1 MLSDRSRPIA
11 AAAAVAL
18 CSVMLAS
25 ACGGDGDEDAA
36 TAPTQTT
43 TTTQGN
49 GQSDGQGNGKAKFE
63 PSSFGAPA
71 TGANKWLPLEP
82 GTQTVRLGKV
92 NRGDRRLTHRVVTTV
107 TDVSKEVDG
116 VRTVVILDQD
126 IDAGQVAEQALDYL
140 AEDKQGNVWYVGSY
154 TEAYEGGQFVN
165 AADAWLSGVKGGAA
179 GILMKADPQTG
190 QGPYVQARIP
200 GDEVNIGEVVKTG
213 QSNCVPFKCYKNV
226 LVVEEGGEHKY
237 FAPGVGHIR
246 TEPTEKGGEQ
256 EVEELINFT
265 QLSPRALRE
274 LSTEVLKLDKHA
286 AEVSK
291 DVFGSSSPAKR
302 DL

>member
-1 MLSDRSRPIA
+1 MPSSRSRRIVA
-11 AAAAVAL
+11 AAAAAL
-18 CSVMLAS
+18 CLSALAS
-25 ACGGDGDEDAA
+25 ACGGDGDEKTAS
-36 TAPTQTT
+36 APTDTT
-43 TTTQGN
+43 TGQASDQGGGQDN
-49 GQSDGQGNGKAKFE
+49 GQAKFD
-63 PSSFGAPA
+63 PSNFGNPA

-92 NRGDRRLTHRVVTTV
+92 NRGNRRLTHRVVTTV

-165 AADAWLSGVKGGAA
+165 AADAWLSGVNGGAA
-179 GILMKADPQTG
+179 GILMKADPRTG

-200 GDEVNIGEVVKTG
+200 GDEVNVGEVVETG

-226 LVVEEGGEHKY
+226 LVVEESGEHKY

-265 QLSPRALRE
+265 QLSPRALAE
-274 LSTEVLKLDKHA
+274 LSAEVLKLDKHA
-286 AEVSK
+286 REVSK